1 MNNYNLI
8 WQIFNE
14 KMLKWDEQTPEICS
28 SIFALYFQMNRI
40 LTKNANRIKT
50 LEERLK
56 DTEEQA
62 IEASR
67 RVREQEEC
75 SLTKFCS
82 NRSPNN

>member
-1 MNNYNLI
+1 
-8 WQIFNE
+8 
-14 KMLKWDEQTPEICS
+14 
-28 SIFALYFQMNRI
+28 MNRI

-75 SLTKFCS
+75 SLTKLFQTGRQTIS
-82 NRSPNN
+82 SRSISDSSK